1 MLICIDGT
9 YPFFFKHPA
18 TKQEAEDDEAP
29 CVEYTITLTFS
40 FVLFS
45 LFKKFVTI
53 LGGNFQCTGKP
64 MIIKSYF
71 LFFFL
76 LEIEYTLSLYLR
88 YKAEIFP

>member
-1 MLICIDGT
+1 MLICIAGT

-29 CVEYTITLTFS
+29 CVEYTIALIFP

-45 LFKKFVTI
+45 LFKKLVTI

-71 LFFFL
+71 LFLSL
-76 LEIEYTLSLYLR
+76 LQLEYTLSLYLH
-88 YKAEIFP
+88 YKTEIFP